1 MEFKVHHT
9 IKELK
14 SLLKKFSSNKVIL
27 RIMMIIMKIKKCS
40 LELISK
46 IMGFNQ
52 RTVKYWL
59 NRYSENSIE
68 GLIDEKKSG
77 RKSRITDREKKV
89 LLNEI
94 RTSNDANFNN
104 KYTTGNLISEF
115 IQRKLNKYLS
125 RSSTYYL
132 MKKIGLVKLKPRP
145 RHEKNNPK
153 LMNEWLDNF
162 PYKMTEIQNENPNKN
177 VCIYYQDES
186 RYGQMT
192 IQSGIWSISGE
203 RPEYLNQYN
212 FLNAWIYGAINPQD
226 GNHFGL
232 ILPKLDSLN
241 MQIFLDQFSKNIDKK
256 SHVLM
261 ILDGSR
267 AHLNNKIIIPKNLTL
282 HFLPPYSPQ
291 LNPIE
296 RLWSFLKR
304 NYLSFKR
311 YNNIDE
317 VIQSGVNAWQSLT
330 KKIIKSIGF
339 S

>member
-1 MEFKVHHT
+1 MKFKVHHT

-14 SLLKKFSSNKVIL
+14 GFLKNFSSNKVIL
-27 RIMMIIMKIKKCS
+27 RIMMVIMKIKRCS
-40 LELISK
+40 IELISK
-46 IMGFNQ
+46 IIGFNQ
-52 RTVKYWL
+52 RTVRYWL
-59 NRYSENSIE
+59 DKYSEYSIE
-68 GLIDEKKSG
+68 GLKDENKSG
-77 RKSRITDREKKV
+77 RKSKVTDKEKKA
-89 LLNEI
+89 LINEI
-94 RTSNDANFNN
+94 KISNDIESKN
-104 KYTTGNLISEF
+104 KYSTGSLISEF
-115 IQRKLNKYLS
+115 IQKKLNKVLS

-132 MKKIGLVKLKPRP
+132 MKKVGLVKLKPRP

-153 LMNEWLDNF
+153 LMDEWLDQL
-162 PYKMTEIQNENPNKN
+162 PYKITEIQSENPNKH

-192 IQSGIWSISGE
+192 IQSGIWSIEGE

-226 GNHFGL
+226 GKQFGL

-241 MQIFLDQFSKNIDKK
+241 MQIFLDQFSKTIDKK
-256 SHVLM
+256 SHILM

-267 AHLNNKIIIPKNLTL
+267 AHLNNKLIIPKNLTL

-296 RLWSFLKR
+296 RLWSFIKR

-311 YNNIDE
+311 YKDIDE
-317 VIQSGVNAWQSLT
+317 VMQSGVEAW
-330 KKIIKSIGF
+330 KKINQKIVKSIGF

>member
-1 MEFKVHHT
+1 MGFKVHHT
-9 IKELK
+9 VKELK

-27 RIMMIIMKIKKCS
+27 RIMMVIMKLRECS
-40 LELISK
+40 IELISK
-46 IMGFNQ
+46 VIGFNQ

-68 GLIDEKKSG
+68 GLTDEQKSG
-77 RKSRITDREKKV
+77 RKSRLTDKEKKE
-89 LLNEI
+89 LLSEI
-94 RTSNDANFNN
+94 KTSNDANCNN

-115 IQRKLNKYLS
+115 IKRKLNKYLS

-153 LMNEWLDNF
+153 LMEEWLEHF
-162 PYKMTEIQNENPNKN
+162 PYKMAEIQNENPNKN

-192 IQSGIWSISGE
+192 IHSGIWSITGE

-241 MQIFLDQFSKNIDKK
+241 MQTNQEQMLGY
-256 SHVLM
+256 V
-261 ILDGSR
+261 
-267 AHLNNKIIIPKNLTL
+267 
-282 HFLPPYSPQ
+282 
-291 LNPIE
+291 
-296 RLWSFLKR
+296 
-304 NYLSFKR
+304 
-311 YNNIDE
+311 
-317 VIQSGVNAWQSLT
+317 
-330 KKIIKSIGF
+330 
-339 S
+339 